1 MFNLALTKALLKMFK
16 TSAFAVWK
24 KEEETKKI
32 ITLIKDLDDQLLGG
46 IALGYI
52 TELCG
57 SSGCGKTQMCLQLC
71 INTQLPEEAG
81 GLASSVYYVDTNQG
95 FSPYRLKV
103 QKSSCLC
110 WKVVWPLSFSCLY
123 KL

>member
-57 SSGCGKTQMCLQLC
+57 SSGCGKTQMC
-71 INTQLPEEAG
+71 TKKFLPMLE
-81 GLASSVYYVDTNQG
+81 
-95 FSPYRLKV
+95 
-103 QKSSCLC
+103 SCLATFIFMF
-110 WKVVWPLSFSCLY
+110 V
-123 KL
+123 